1 MMSRWNTDTSKHE
14 AIEHA
19 HATANESMLPQT
31 VYRDRDSGG
40 WWHINFAA
48 RRLEQRGCE
57 LLVTVLPRRY
67 FS

>member
-1 MMSRWNTDTSKHE
+1 MSKAGTDTSRHE

-19 HATANESMLPQT
+19 RIVASETMLPQT